1 MFQPVRPNTMHG
13 TNANSSFQN
22 NNVQNNNVQNN
33 NLINNVYD
41 PTKQNNPPYKTIYQP
56 TPTQTSASINTS
68 TSTSKNN
75 IFSPPSNTSKKQ
87 YNTKSNA
94 NSNSPSSPSQYA
106 DRLNNNI
113 RPQGL
118 PTHPNMINNTQQ
130 DKMNNILA
138 EKISDKIYN
147 HFKIKYPTTIEAS
160 GFNKS
165 TIETIVKQ
173 AMKKQPLNEK
183 GISKIIDIIDHKFK
197 TTINGDNRRG
207 VQYDTTNFSMDP
219 ESKISMEKYLENYT
233 NKVSILLDSDKTV
246 EAELPK
252 NMAPATDMTKIDKPE
267 PFSEDFPIR
276 DREKQTDMMLPELRE
291 YDYYV
296 VINSNDRNTGVYTAP
311 NNFVIDFAPA
321 PPANSTDIRKGYI
334 ERNFNNIRSCELMN
348 VIIRDTSDQADSS
361 DAGGKS
367 FPYLLLEFDELQ
379 RNYYGT
385 NDYLSKAFAILT
397 DYSTVGKYKYYRM
410 VGDSSENTV
419 TRVYNPRIN
428 LNKITTKLLLPDGTP
443 FNFGTVNDNDTSNAC
458 ISFGLRVVTIQKN
471 LATQFINNA

>member
-1 MFQPVRPNTMHG
+1 MHG
-13 TNANSSFQN
+13 TNAKNNFQN
-22 NNVQNNNVQNN
+22 NNLVNTT
-33 NLINNVYD
+33 YD
-41 PTKQNNPPYKTIYQP
+41 PTKQNIPPYKTIYQP
-56 TPTQTSASINTS
+56 TP
-68 TSTSKNN
+68 N
-75 IFSPPSNTSKKQ
+75 IFSPPSNTSQKQ
-87 YNTKSNA
+87 YDSKSSGNNNA
-94 NSNSPSSPSQYA
+94 LSDKLDKSQNSHSGN
-106 DRLNNNI
+106 RLDNNI
-113 RPQGL
+113 RPPGL
-118 PTHPNMINNTQQ
+118 PVHPNAINQQ
-130 DKMNNILA
+130 DKINNILA

-147 HFKIKYPTTIEAS
+147 HFKVKYPTTIEAS

-173 AMKKQPLNEK
+173 SMKKQPLNEK

-197 TTINGDNRRG
+197 TTINSDNRRG
-207 VQYDTTNFSMDP
+207 VQYDITNFSMDS
-219 ESKISMEKYLENYT
+219 ESKIPMEKYLENYT
-233 NKVSILLDSDKTV
+233 SKVSILLDSDKTV

-252 NMAPATDMTKIDKPE
+252 NMAPASDMTKIEKIE

-276 DREKQTDMMLPELRE
+276 DRDKQTDMMQPELRE

-296 VINSNDRNTGVYTAP
+296 VINSNDRNVNVYSEP
-311 NNFVIDFAPA
+311 NNFIIDFAPA
-321 PPANSTDIRKGYI
+321 PPANNNDIRKGYI
-334 ERNFNNIRSCELMN
+334 ERNFHNIKSCELMN

-361 DAGGKS
+361 DSSGKS
-367 FPYLLLEFDELQ
+367 YPYLLLEFDELQ
-379 RNYYGT
+379 RNYYGS
-385 NDYLSKAFAILT
+385 NDNLSKAFAILT

>member
-1 MFQPVRPNTMHG
+1 MSQPVRPNTIHG
-13 TNANSSFQN
+13 TNANN
-22 NNVQNNNVQNN
+22 NFHNN
-33 NLINNVYD
+33 NLINTVYD
-41 PTKQNNPPYKTIYQP
+41 PTKQNNTPYKTIYQP
-56 TPTQTSASINTS
+56 TPTSTPTSIPTSSIY
-68 TSTSKNN
+68 
-75 IFSPPSNTSKKQ
+75 SPPSNTSQKQ
-87 YNTKSNA
+87 YDTKTKANA
-94 NSNSPSSPSQYA
+94 NANANILGSSQYV
-106 DRLNNNI
+106 DRVDSNI

-118 PTHPNMINNTQQ
+118 PTHPNTVSQQ

-147 HFKIKYPTTIEAS
+147 HFKIKYPATIDAS

-165 TIETIVKQ
+165 TIEMIVKQ
-173 AMKKQPLNEK
+173 YIKKQPLNEK

-207 VQYDTTNFSMDP
+207 VQYDTTNFSMDV
-219 ESKISMEKYLENYT
+219 ESKIPMEKYLENYT
-233 NKVSILLDSDKTV
+233 SKVSILLDSEKTV
-246 EAELPK
+246 EAKLPK
-252 NMAPATDMTKIDKPE
+252 NMAPVSDMTKIEKIE

-276 DREKQTDMMLPELRE
+276 DREKKTDMMLPELRE

-296 VINSNDRNTGVYTAP
+296 VINSNDRNANVYSAP
-311 NNFVIDFAPA
+311 NNFIIDFAPA
-321 PPANSTDIRKGYI
+321 PPANSTDARIGYI
-334 ERNFNNIRSCELMN
+334 ERNFHNIKSCELMN
-348 VIIRDTSDQADSS
+348 VIIRDTSDQVDSS

-367 FPYLLLEFDELQ
+367 FPYLLLQFDELQ
-379 RNYYGT
+379 RNYYGS

-419 TRVYNPRIN
+419 TRIYNPRIN

-443 FNFGTVNDNDTSNAC
+443 FNFGEVNNDDTSNAC